1 MSSDKRDRESQVSR
15 PGVIVRPDE
24 DQISG
29 LQRQLLKRLIVGQTV
44 AVSLLAGMTTVG
56 GLIAPQSGLLA
67 LTPLGAVAAAVGL
80 ISWFLLSRGRARA
93 ASYVF
98 LVGTAIAITSNVY
111 VRGYEDASAIYYL
124 WPILGAGALLETWG
138 GGLLAVIS
146 AFLYVVL
153 VILQRSGV
161 LVPPMPYVAQQEV
174 LLTVGSRVLMFFL
187 LSFLG
192 WLSSRNLVRALGRA
206 QQSGQDLRVLNE
218 ALERRVLEQE
228 VEVGRRTSYLGATT
242 AVAHEAAAV
251 RGDVERLLWRTVE
264 VIAEQFGFY
273 HVGLFMLDPEGEIV
287 ELRAASSEG
296 GRAML
301 ARGHRLRVG
310 QGIVGTVIQQ
320 GTHRTAL
327 NVRADTAF
335 VDNPDLPETQSEMAV
350 PLRARG
356 TILGALDAQSTAP
369 DAFTDEDVTVM
380 QALADQVALA
390 IDGARLFQQVEE
402 SAEAE
407 RRAMGELT
415 RERWANLL
423 QEKSDLSYISDGRQT
438 IPAGEL
444 VRDEMRDALRTGQV
458 VQSEGEEARLA
469 IPVRVRDQVVGVIDG
484 RKRDGTPWSS
494 EERNL
499 LEAMV
504 EQLNVALEG
513 AQLYREARSLAARER
528 LTAEITDQMRSTM
541 SMDELLQT
549 AIRETARA
557 LDASRAFVQWVPSDE
572 GRDQDGTRTRLG
584 E

>member
-192 WLSSRNLVRALGRA
+192 WLSSRNLGRALGRA
-206 QQSGQDLRVLNE
+206 QQAGQDLRVLNE

-423 QEKSDLSYISDGRQT
+423 QAKSDLSYISDGRQT

-494 EERNL
+494 EERDL

-572 GRDQDGTRTRLG
+572 GRDQDGTRQGLG